1 MERGGG
7 VEVERDGTSTAGEI
21 PAAAALKHKQHLK
34 HLTPAVATPNYLK
47 IPRKLTN
54 THSRIRFTEYFEYV
68 RGFKDRVKKNGYS
81 SKFMHIAVL
90 NM

>member
-1 MERGGG
+1 MERGGGGG

-21 PAAAALKHKQHLK
+21 PAAAAALKHKQHLK

-47 IPRKLTN
+47 IPLPLHANLLTH
-54 THSRIRFTEYFEYV
+54 TLEYASQ
-68 RGFKDRVKKNGYS
+68 N
-81 SKFMHIAVL
+81 IL

>member
-1 MERGGG
+1 MERGG

-47 IPRKLTN
+47 IPLPLHANLLTH
-54 THSRIRFTEYFEYV
+54 TLEYASQ
-68 RGFKDRVKKNGYS
+68 N
-81 SKFMHIAVL
+81 IL